1 MILSTIF
8 FVYKILVTTCFSM
21 HNSHFS
27 LVKIRLSPSPILQT
41 SSQDKSFGPVS
52 SFVGSADHAANRN
65 NIYYNA
71 YQVLT
76 CISEVENS
84 HCSILCLPTN
94 VCSHLILSFLVQPGP
109 RDGII
114 QCFIKRDKSTSTYYL
129 YLCLSPGKYQVC
141 ALFFSL
147 ISFNIVRS
155 NFI

>member
-1 MILSTIF
+1 MCCTKYYESTHPSVLRILDTINHF
-8 FVYKILVTTCFSM
+8 ICLQNTCDYM
-21 HNSHFS
+21 LLNSQLPFLPCQNS
-27 LVKIRLSPSPILQT
+27 SQPQPILQT
-41 SSQDKSFGPVS
+41 SSQDKSFGLVS
-52 SFVGSADHAANRN
+52 NFVP
-65 NIYYNA
+65 
-71 YQVLT
+71 

-84 HCSILCLPTN
+84 HCSILCPPTN
-94 VCSHLILSFLVQPGP
+94 VCSHLILSFHVQPGP